1 MSPRAARLDG
11 APAEW
16 LRFRAMRLR
25 RLLTWIP
32 LALLLVAVAA
42 VCIGWVVAARLV
54 GGAIDRWVAE
64 RRADGYRIDY
74 AAPVVSGFPFHLRFA
89 LDRPTI
95 EAPNHAW
102 QWDGPALVGEAS
114 LWRPLTIRV
123 QLPGHHAVRWGE
135 GDAARLYAGQAASAQ
150 AGIRLSRNGDLDSLR
165 VELRDVKASD
175 DSGAEVSLQAIHLA
189 GELPH
194 EPIPADPPRTL
205 DFGIEADG
213 ITLPPAE
220 VQPLGRTIAR
230 LFVEGT
236 LKGPLPPG
244 DAKAAATVW
253 RNAGGIIDLHRLQ
266 GNWGPLTLDG
276 DGTLALDR
284 DLQPEGAFGLKV
296 SGFDATLDA
305 LAAAGLVESKRMGF
319 ARTMLGAL
327 AKRPTQ
333 GGEPAIKVPLT
344 VQDGYCLIGPVK
356 LLQLPKIVW

>member
-1 MSPRAARLDG
+1 
-11 APAEW
+11 
-16 LRFRAMRLR
+16 MRSR

-32 LALLLVAVAA
+32 LTLLVIAAAA
-42 VCIGWVVAARLV
+42 VCVGWVVAARLV

-74 AAPVVSGFPFHLRFA
+74 AAPVVSGFPFRLRFA

-95 EAPNHAW
+95 EAPGHAW

-123 QLPGHHAVRWGE
+123 RLPGRHAVRWGE

-150 AGIRLSRNGDLDSLR
+150 AIIRLSRNGDLDTLR
-165 VELRDVKASD
+165 VELGAVKVSD
-175 DSGAEVSLQAIHLA
+175 DSGAEIAVQAIHLA

-205 DFGIEADG
+205 DFGFEADA
-213 ITLPPAE
+213 ITLAPQE
-220 VQPLGRTIAR
+220 VQPLGRTIDR
-230 LFVEGT
+230 LFLEGT

-244 DAKAAATVW
+244 GAKAAATVW
-253 RNAGGIIDLHRLQ
+253 RAAGGVVDLHRLQ
-266 GNWGPLTLDG
+266 GKWGPLAIEG

-305 LAAAGLVESKRMGF
+305 LAAAGLIEGKRIGF

-327 AKRPTQ
+327 ANRSTRS
-333 GGEPAIKVPLT
+333 GEPAIEVPLT
-344 VQDGYCLIGPVK
+344 IQDRSVLIGPVK
-356 LLQLPKIVW
+356 LLQLRKIEW